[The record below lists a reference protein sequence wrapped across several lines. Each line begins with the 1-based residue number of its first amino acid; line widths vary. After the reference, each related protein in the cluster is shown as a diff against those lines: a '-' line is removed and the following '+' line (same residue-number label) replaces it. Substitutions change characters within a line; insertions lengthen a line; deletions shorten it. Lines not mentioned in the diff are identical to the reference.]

1 MRRVG
6 HRLGRR
12 GGFTLVEVLVALAI
26 FALLAG
32 AGALVLSQTI
42 DTRFALRAE
51 TDRIGD
57 LQRMHAMLKAD
68 LAQAAPRRVRAP
80 TGRSRPNGFHHQP

>member
-68 LAQAAPRRVRAP
+68 LAQAAPRRVRDRGQAA
-80 TGRSRPNGFHHQP
+80 GRGWA